1 MLALLLAAAMA
12 IPYSTPDP
20 VMQTVAVSQEGRQ
33 LAFWS
38 ETPKGGVA
46 TCFAQQFSVDGGM
59 QTGARRVFDLQP
71 NEERRFSRSG
81 AALWLDEY
89 NALML
94 VAAYQ
99 QRSGNQLLVQ
109 RWRRTGLT
117 QPALV
122 SNATEIGLWESLV
135 RSPSG
140 EIYAVWQEEKRAF
153 SICARRITPDGQPE
167 GPIVKLQKVFELATP
182 GAISAAA
189 TSKVLCLAW
198 SEMHSHESVVYFAQF
213 DCDGVRIGEPQ
224 RVFDAAAG
232 DPHILIHNGE
242 VIVQALTVV
251 EQRIV
256 LRPIG
261 GDVTTGQPGPRVMKA
276 AINSAGEPAFVWMQ
290 GSDAWI
296 RVGNKQQRIAE
307 YVEAGFLALEPTGP
321 STWRVHFRRLPPRS
335 APPSL
340 GLAFADYNANSG
352 S

>member
-1 MLALLLAAAMA
+1 
-12 IPYSTPDP
+12 
-20 VMQTVAVSQEGRQ
+20 
-33 LAFWS
+33 
-38 ETPKGGVA
+38 
-46 TCFAQQFSVDGGM
+46 
-59 QTGARRVFDLQP
+59 VFDLKP
-71 NEERRFSRSG
+71 DDEGRLFSRSG

-99 QRSGNQLLVQ
+99 QRNGNQLLVQ
-109 RWRRTGLT
+109 RWRRTGVT

-189 TSKVLCLAW
+189 TSKGICLAW

-224 RVFDAAAG
+224 RVFDVAAG
-232 DPHILIHNGE
+232 DPHVLIHNGE

-261 GDVTTGQPGPRVMKA
+261 GDVIAGQPGTRAMKV
-276 AINSAGEPAFVWMQ
+276 AINNAGEPAFAWMQ

-307 YVEAGFLALEPTGP
+307 YVEAGFLSLEPTGP
-321 STWRVHFRRLPPRS
+321 STWRVHFRRLPQRPS
-335 APPSL
+335 ATPSL
-340 GLAFADYNANSG
+340 GLTFADYNANSG